1 MQTFLPYPSLELS
14 AKALDRQRL
23 GKQRVEAMQILQTLA
38 GVSKGWAN
46 HPAVKMWKGHEY
58 VLAAYAITMCR
69 EWKARG
75 YKDTCEDKIVALM
88 EKFPQGKRRPEFIG
102 DEKFHSS
109 HRSNL
114 LRKDP
119 EFYGQFGWNDDPAAP
134 YVWP

>member
-14 AKALDRQRL
+14 AKTLDRQRL
-23 GKQRVEAMQILQTLA
+23 GKQRIEAMQILQTLA

-46 HPAVKMWKGHEY
+46 HPAVKMWKGHEC